1 MQSPGSL
8 DRLMNILTASFF
20 AQIAVLIF
28 LAAIPVPEIGS
39 IPEAMAMPIF
49 LVVVPVLLVSGFA
62 FWISLGM
69 LAAKTGRSGVVW
81 VGLSFITA
89 PIGSIIAYSR
99 MLNIVKG
106 LREETGPG
114 AVAQSL

>member
-1 MQSPGSL
+1 MQSPESL
-8 DRLMNILTASFF
+8 DRLMSILTASFY
-20 AQIAVLIF
+20 AQIAILIF

-49 LVVVPVLLVSGFA
+49 LVVVLVLLASGFA

-69 LAAKTGRSGVVW
+69 LAAKTGRRGIVW
-81 VGLSFITA
+81 VGLAFITA

-99 MLNIVKG
+99 MLNVVKG
-106 LREETGPG
+106 RREQIGPG
-114 AVAQSL
+114 AAAQS